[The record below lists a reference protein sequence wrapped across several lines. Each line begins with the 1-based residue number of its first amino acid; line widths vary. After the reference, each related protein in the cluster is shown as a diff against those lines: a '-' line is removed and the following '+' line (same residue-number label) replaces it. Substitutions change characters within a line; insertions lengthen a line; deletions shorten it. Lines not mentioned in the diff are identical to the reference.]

1 MVTAV
6 VLLTVVRNK
15 IHIIAEKLA
24 DIKDV
29 TEVYSVAGRYDL
41 AVIVITAGLGLH
53 RNEAVKYIEELSSRG
68 RIEAKPH
75 NQQLYYQAVI

>member
-1 MVTAV
+1 MNTPQVK
-6 VLLTVVRNK
+6 LLEQKST
-15 IHIIAEKLA
+15 
-24 DIKDV
+24 KDG
-29 TEVYSVAGRYDL
+29 YSTAGRYDL

-75 NQQLYYQAVI
+75 NQQLYYKAVI